1 MRTDDFGVQDRLLHN
16 MSAPPKTI
24 VKYSGLA
31 DLVEFGGRRTVIDLT
46 LRSRAIGLFGT
57 KVRFALPQ
65 ELKGRSPG
73 FLLRHLGV
81 TALKDSA
88 RQLVALINK
97 RASELPLPD
106 GCAVIPALAE
116 HPILWTDTLT
126 ALAVLTKCSDCIWL
140 RDKSPALSTALQHKQ
155 VTLLVPPLFAGRLP
169 KEPV

>member
-1 MRTDDFGVQDRLLHN
+1 MSADDFGVHDRLLHN

-31 DLVEFGGRRTVIDLT
+31 DLVEFGGMRATLDVM
-46 LRSRAIGLFGT
+46 LRSRAVGLFGT
-57 KVRFALPQ
+57 KVRFALPP
-65 ELKGRSPG
+65 ELNGRSPA
-73 FLLRHLGV
+73 FLLRRLGV
-81 TALKDSA
+81 ITLKDST
-88 RQLVALINK
+88 RQLVELINK

-155 VTLLVPPLFAGRLP
+155 VTLLVPPLFASRLP